1 MQAAHG
7 DFADGAFA
15 TGRFPWY
22 DLNTAGG
29 MVPQAPTE
37 RNATMNATKAT
48 RNDAPVTTN
57 EKMEAALAASA
68 AARTEAVKAIT
79 ADATNTE
86 NKAPKAAPK
95 AKAPKAPKAAKKTAK
110 SAKKAPKAKKAAKGN
125 DEDGEDESE
134 DDQPVATIVKPK
146 YKAEYAQHDGTCGD
160 RMASAFSKF
169 CRNDEGEL
177 DLAKLA
183 AVKKAN
189 GIAAVRWAKLNPG
202 QQRMNASNV
211 LRGMLRRGDD
221 VTVGSEKFKA
231 AKPKA
236 A

>member
-1 MQAAHG
+1 M
-7 DFADGAFA
+7 
-15 TGRFPWY
+15 T
-22 DLNTAGG
+22 T
-29 MVPQAPTE
+29 TI
-37 RNATMNATKAT
+37 KAT
-48 RNDAPVTTN
+48 RNDAPVTTQ
-57 EKMEAALAASA
+57 EQIEAATKA
-68 AARTEAVKAIT
+68 AAVAIP
-79 ADATNTE
+79 
-86 NKAPKAAPK
+86 APKAAPK

-110 SAKKAPKAKKAAKGN
+110 SAKKAPKARKAAKRST
-125 DEDGEDESE
+125 DEDGEDEGE

-169 CRNDEGEL
+169 CRNEDGEL

-183 AVKKAN
+183 QVKKAN
-189 GIAAVRWAKLNPG
+189 GIAAVRWSQLNPG

-231 AKPKA
+231 TKPKA

>member
-1 MQAAHG
+1 MRLLQGGLAK
-7 DFADGAFA
+7 A
-15 TGRFPWY
+15 TVAPNSVPWY
-22 DLNTAGG
+22 DLNTAAG
-29 MVPQAPTE
+29 MVPVAPTE
-37 RNATMNATKAT
+37 RNATMTTTIKAT
-48 RNDAPVTTN
+48 RNEAPVTTT
-57 EKMEAALAASA
+57 EKIEAATQA
-68 AARTEAVKAIT
+68 AAV
-79 ADATNTE
+79 ATP
-86 NKAPKAAPK
+86 APKAVK
-95 AKAPKAPKAAKKTAK
+95 AKAPKAPKAKTAK
-110 SAKKAPKAKKAAKGN
+110 GSKGKAKAKARKAAKN
-125 DEDGEDESE
+125 EDGEDEGE

-169 CRNDEGEL
+169 CRNEDGEL

-183 AVKKAN
+183 QVKKAN
-189 GIAAVRWAKLNPG
+189 GIAAVRWSQLNPG

-231 AKPKA
+231 TKPKA